1 MAPTLADVAQPALRQ
16 LNPQHILITG
26 ASGQLGTSLHALLPE
41 AHNKSHTE
49 LDICDRE
56 AVHNFV
62 NAHDIK
68 LIINCAAYTNVEQA
82 EDDKD
87 ACFRLNCDGPRNLAT
102 TGCQLIHVST
112 DYVFSGASC
121 KPYIPEDQTAPINVY
136 GLSKLAGEQAIQAEN
151 QTAIIIRTSW
161 LYSAFGKNFVK
172 TIYALSSERNELK
185 VVCDQVG
192 SPTWAH
198 DLALAI
204 VVAAASYDGHS
215 GIYHFSNEGVCSWY
229 DFAHSVVQLSAH
241 QNCTVLP
248 VPSSAYPTK
257 AARPHYSVLDKS
269 KFASTFNVTIP
280 HWQESLEQCLK
291 QF

>member
-1 MAPTLADVAQPALRQ
+1 MASTLADIAQQALRH
-16 LNPQHILITG
+16 LNPKHILITG
-26 ASGQLGTSLHALLPE
+26 ATGQLGTCLRALLPE
-41 AHNKSHTE
+41 AQAMGHTE
-49 LDICDRE
+49 LDICDLG
-56 AVHNFV
+56 AVHDFV
-62 NAHDIK
+62 NVHDIK

-87 ACFRLNCDGPRNLAT
+87 ACSRLNCEGPRNLAA

-112 DYVFSGASC
+112 DYVFSGTSC
-121 KPYIPEDQTAPINVY
+121 KPYTTEDHTDPINVY
-136 GLSKLAGEQAIQAEN
+136 GLSKLAGEQAILAEN
-151 QTAIIIRTSW
+151 PSAIIVRTSW

-172 TIYALSSERNELK
+172 TIHALSAERNELK

-198 DLALAI
+198 DLALAL
-204 VVAAASYDGHS
+204 VVAAANYDGHG

-229 DFAHSVVQLSAH
+229 DLAHAVVKFSAH
-241 QNCTVLP
+241 KNCAVLP